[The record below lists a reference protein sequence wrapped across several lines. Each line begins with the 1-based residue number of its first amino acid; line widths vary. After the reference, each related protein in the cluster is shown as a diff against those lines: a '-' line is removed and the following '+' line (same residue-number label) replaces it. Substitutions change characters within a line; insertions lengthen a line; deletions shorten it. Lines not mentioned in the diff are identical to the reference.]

1 MVWKFNSAA
10 AEVKHAERLTRGDT
24 FADAPVLTDVL
35 IPAPGNA
42 APVPRPL
49 PTPEPVPA
57 HKVEPSFQA
66 AALPV
71 KLSLAP
77 AVSPAPIRSEP
88 SFATVLPTPTS
99 LHERSEP
106 SLTIKIDE
114 LAPVLS
120 SCDAAASARGAS
132 LLPEPPAYVEVDVA
146 SFPSS
151 DLSWDIPPFEGTP
164 DELPDL
170 RPAPPAPIE
179 HPGLQFRSQN
189 TFGHALRLPAEDER
203 QVLWLEQRR
212 DRGFDDTELWGLDDA
227 FARFILPR
235 LKALR
240 QQKLEAPSKR
250 MELTQWYSL
259 LDKMIRAFEL
269 LLPEGGGAWSRGTLT
284 DRERAQVQEGLDL
297 FRQYYFSLN
306 W

>member
-10 AEVKHAERLTRGDT
+10 AEVKHAERLNRGDV

-35 IPAPGNA
+35 IPAPGAPAPA
-42 APVPRPL
+42 AALQSAATSAPS
-49 PTPEPVPA
+49 
-57 HKVEPSFQA
+57 HKVEPSFQGM
-66 AALPV
+66 ALPV
-71 KLSLAP
+71 NLTLAP
-77 AVSPAPIRSEP
+77 SVEPAPARSEP
-88 SFATVLPTPTS
+88 SFTMASSAPALR
-99 LHERSEP
+99 LNRSEP
-106 SLTIKIDE
+106 SLSVVIE
-114 LAPVLS
+114 EMAPMLNV
-120 SCDAAASARGAS
+120 CDSTALARGAA

-146 SFPSS
+146 SFPVS

-179 HPGLQFRSQN
+179 HPGLQFRSPN

-212 DRGFDDTELWGLDDA
+212 ERGFDDTELWGLDDA